1 VRSRLTKLATADIDV
16 LLRQTDRN
24 FGARQFE
31 IYVGI
36 IDDGVALI
44 ASDPLRPSSQDRS
57 QIRPGVRSFHLER
70 VRNRRRSATHV
81 IYYTISATGEGEVVV
96 LRVLHEAMEPKRRLA
111 SALRADKNDVQ

>member
-1 VRSRLTKLATADIDV
+1 MRSRLTKLATADIDAI
-16 LLRQTDRN
+16 LRQTDRN

-70 VRNRRRSATHV
+70 VRNRRRSATQ